1 MTYQENHKTTKKIL
15 IIIRT
20 FLLGG
25 GMQRSAGI
33 IGTKLYNRGYDVYYL
48 TFSKVSATIKTK
60 GRNYSQN
67 ENYYRL
73 SEAKGLKNFLKNIK
87 NVLKSLIFINPKI
100 IKDFS
105 YKHNVD
111 LIISFGE
118 FNNLPVLLSRVLF
131 NNKCKIIVSIRNN
144 PDISYA
150 KSRSIPSILIYFLL
164 NIITIKLLYKKAD
177 MIVPLSKG
185 VGNSLYNYGFSKSSV
200 KPIYNLFDINS
211 CLKLSKEKVPFEY
224 RGVFKNSFVFI
235 NIGRLVKQKG
245 QIHLI
250 RSFKKVVAKFDNA
263 KLVILGDG
271 ILKKEL
277 KQLVLNLNLEKNV
290 FFVGVHSNIFPFLKK
305 SNCFVFTSMWEGFG
319 NVIVEALSVSIPVIS
334 VDYKFGGREILC
346 PELDLLER
354 IEYPYHGKYGILTKP
369 FKAIKNFNDLILS
382 DEENV
387 FANVMIKIIE
397 DPDMRNK
404 YSNGLIRAKDFDEK
418 KIIQQWEN
426 LINKI

>member
-1 MTYQENHKTTKKIL
+1 MAKRIL

-25 GMQRSAGI
+25 GAQRSAGI
-33 IGTKLYNRGYDVYYL
+33 VGTQLFNRGYDIYYL
-48 TFSKVSATIKTK
+48 TFSNVSPSLKVRGKNFSL
-60 GRNYSQN
+60 N

-73 SEAKGLKNFLKNIK
+73 SEAKGLRNFLKNFK
-87 NVLKSLIFINPKI
+87 NVLKSLIFINPKR

-118 FNNLPVLLSRVLF
+118 YNNLPVLLSRIIYK
-131 NNKCKIIVSIRNN
+131 NKCKLIVSIRNN

-164 NIITIKLLYKKAD
+164 NVITIKFLYKKAD

-185 VGNSLYNYGFSKSSV
+185 VGNTLYNYGFNKSSV
-200 KPIYNLFDINS
+200 KQIYNLFDINS
-211 CLKLSKEKVPFEY
+211 CLKLAEEEIPSEY
-224 RGVFKNSFVFI
+224 EGIFKDSFVFI
-235 NIGRLVKQKG
+235 NIGRLVNQKG

-271 ILKKEL
+271 ILKNVL
-277 KQLVLNLNLEKNV
+277 KQFVKDLNLGNNV
-290 FFVGVHSNIFPFLKK
+290 FFMGVYSNIFPFLKK

-319 NVIVEALSVSIPVIS
+319 NVIVEALSVNIPVIS
-334 VDYKFGGREILC
+334 VDCKYGPREILC
-346 PELDLLER
+346 PELNLLDKMD
-354 IEYPYHGKYGILTKP
+354 YPYYGKYGILTKS
-369 FKAIKNFNDLILS
+369 FKNNNNFNDLILS
-382 DEENV
+382 DEEND
-387 FANVMIKIIE
+387 FASVMIKVIE
-397 DPDMRNK
+397 DPDIQNK
-404 YSNGLIRAKDFDEK
+404 YSNGLTRAKDFNEK
-418 KIIQQWEN
+418 KIISQWEDV
-426 LINKI
+426 INII